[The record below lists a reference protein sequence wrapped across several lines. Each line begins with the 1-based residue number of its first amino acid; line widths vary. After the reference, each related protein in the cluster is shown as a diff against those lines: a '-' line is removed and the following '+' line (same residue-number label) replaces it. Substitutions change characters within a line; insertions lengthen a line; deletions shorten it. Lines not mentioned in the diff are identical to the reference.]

1 MIEIDLYN
9 QLLQIDENIKE
20 SNPLRNEFILGIQIS
35 NFD

>member
-9 QLLQIDENIKE
+9 QLLQIDENTKE
-20 SNPLRNEFILGIQIS
+20 PNPFGNELILGLQIS

>member
-9 QLLQIDENIKE
+9 QLLQIDENTEKP
-20 SNPLRNEFILGIQIS
+20 NPLGNEFILGLQIS